1 MLERGPV
8 VMSSPGD
15 SSARVEAVLDD
26 IETALASAERA
37 DDDREVA
44 RLLAVGAHAALR
56 RGDVPRARGFADRA
70 ARGGFRHRTA
80 QFDAIRAQGFAASAA
95 GDLESA
101 LHQTIKARAMARDL
115 GRVGEQAE
123 QSCTLAAIYLALGAP
138 AEARS
143 CAEAAL
149 HAATA
154 LAMHDVAAL
163 AEVCRAAAA
172 AELGDLDGAIAQLD
186 QIALDRLAVAPRV
199 DVACVHAFWLL
210 ERGAAGDSRR
220 AEALAIGA
228 LAVAE
233 RTGDLH
239 RRTAIYASLARAAGR
254 RGDDV
259 AARAQLE
266 KARRASDRAEPAAL
280 SLLALATAEVLPA
293 DDPHRQVVALSAR
306 SRILRTAARRED
318 PRGFC
323 ASVRLH
329 RHLLELTG
337 GVPTDLPGPS

>member
-1 MLERGPV
+1 MAVTKMPDTSG
-8 VMSSPGD
+8 
-15 SSARVEAVLDD
+15 AVLDV
-26 IETALASAERA
+26 IETALARAEGD

-56 RGDVPRARGFADRA
+56 RGDVPKARGFADRA

-80 QFDAIRAQGFAASAA
+80 QLDALRAQGFAASAA

-101 LHQTIKARAMARDL
+101 LHQTIKARAMAREL

-123 QSCTLAAIYLALGAP
+123 QSCALAAIYLALGAP

-154 LAMHDVAAL
+154 LAMHDTAAL
-163 AEVCRAAAA
+163 AQVCRGSAA
-172 AELGDLDGAIAQLD
+172 AELGDLDGGLALFD
-186 QIALDRLAVAPRV
+186 TIALEPLAVAAHV

-210 ERGAAGDSRR
+210 ARGAAGDTRR
-220 AEALAIGA
+220 AERLAQDA
-228 LAVAE
+228 LAVAD

-239 RRTAIYASLARAAGR
+239 RRTAIHASLARAAGR
-254 RGDDV
+254 HGDQV
-259 AARAQLE
+259 GARAQLE
-266 KARRASDRAEPAAL
+266 RARLASDRAEPAAL
-280 SLLALATAEVLPA
+280 SLLALATVEVLPA
-293 DDPHRQVVALSAR
+293 DDVNRRVAAASAR

-318 PRGFC
+318 PRAFC
-323 ASVRLH
+323 TCVRLH
-329 RHLLELTG
+329 RRLLELTG